1 VPLLVSLPGY
11 LALGLFYLRISKLAD
26 GDQTRI
32 AAPLVPGAIASN
44 WKNILFFF
52 YELLGFDGLGPPR
65 DDLRIHP
72 GIHSFKGS
80 SFLMLLGFVACASLI
95 FCILRSRRVS
105 NADSN
110 SRRLIVSSAIGLG
123 LLFALARVSHFGF
136 SGRHGMALVGVI
148 CCAFV
153 LALSAGKLSAPGKA
167 LAIGLLCLAWT
178 FSSVR
183 LISVYRYGKDD
194 PRAALKAAENTGL
207 PILWNASR
215 FDAAYYGAVDPQDPS
230 IPAFTTPLSMK
241 TNHWKPEHKL
251 RLLFRVAADDLATA
265 QTIPSGQYVFVKSR
279 GDTFDPTGIWDRVIA
294 GWNPRLINRFNG
306 FDVWIVNVPANH

>member
-1 VPLLVSLPGY
+1 
-11 LALGLFYLRISKLAD
+11 
-26 GDQTRI
+26 
-32 AAPLVPGAIASN
+32 
-44 WKNILFFF
+44 
-52 YELLGFDGLGPPR
+52 
-65 DDLRIHP
+65 
-72 GIHSFKGS
+72 
-80 SFLMLLGFVACASLI
+80 
-95 FCILRSRRVS
+95 
-105 NADSN
+105 
-110 SRRLIVSSAIGLG
+110 
-123 LLFALARVSHFGF
+123 
-136 SGRHGMALVGVI
+136 MALVGVI

-178 FSSVR
+178 CSSVR

-279 GDTFDPTGIWDRVIA
+279 GDTFDPTGMWDRVIA